1 MRFLILVNTPAHV
14 HLYRNLVPRLQN
26 RGHDVLVLARD
37 YGCTVDLLDYYDLP
51 SELYGRQAPSFR
63 SLVANVPGQFGRIAR
78 RARSFAP
85 DVVFGRGAY
94 AVVAGTATR
103 TPIVL
108 VIDSEP
114 SQVSHRV
121 SSRFARTVVSPN
133 AFEGSLGDHHVRFDG
148 LQECAYLHPEVFTP
162 DPSVRDA
169 LGVGSDEAYALVR
182 LNAFDA
188 LHDVGSGSR
197 NDERRELIRNLAE
210 RATVFVSDEAGTLD
224 LSALPAERYDIHPG
238 RMHDALAE
246 ARLFV
251 TDTGTM
257 ATEAGLL
264 GTPTVRYADPDEP
277 TMGEFEELREN
288 DLLEQHNTMSDVVN
302 AAERLLDNDEVVTRW
317 ATARD
322 RYLTGTAD
330 LTALLVNIAEH
341 VGDGVAVPA
350 DVSAHVA

>member
-1 MRFLILVNTPAHV
+1 MRFLILVNTPAHA
-14 HLYRNLVPRLQN
+14 HLYHNLVPRLQD
-26 RGHDVLVLARD
+26 RGHNVLILARN
-37 YGCTVDLLDYYDLP
+37 YGCTVEVLEYYGLQY
-51 SELYGRQAPSFR
+51 ELYGGQAPSFV
-63 SLVANVPGQFGRIAR
+63 SLVANVPGQFSRIAR

-108 VIDSEP
+108 VLDSTPLEI
-114 SQVSHRV
+114 SHRV
-121 SSRFARTVVSPN
+121 SSRFARTVVSPD
-133 AFEGSLGDHHVRFDG
+133 AFKGSLGDHHLRFDG
-148 LQECAYLHPEVFTP
+148 LQECAYLHPDVFTP

-169 LGVGSDEAYALVR
+169 FGVGPDEAYALVR
-182 LNAFDA
+182 FNAFDA

-197 NDERRELIRNLAE
+197 ADERRELIRHLTE
-210 RATVFVSDEAGTLD
+210 RVTVFVSDEAGTLD
-224 LSALPAERYDIHPG
+224 LSDLPAERYDLHPG

-288 DLLEQHNTMSDVVN
+288 GLLKQHNTMSDVVN
-302 AAERLLDNDEVVTRW
+302 AATRLLDDDEAVTRW

-322 RYLTGTAD
+322 RYLTGTTD
-330 LTALLVNIAEH
+330 LTDLLVHVAEQA
-341 VGDGVAVPA
+341 GDVDEISP
-350 DVSAHVA
+350 DVSTHLA